1 MGCGFTRALIDK
13 APLTKDLMH
22 DLPILEFPELIE
34 DYKALSETRQRIK
47 DKLITERLYSKGSQ
61 IVILL
66 SSFDRD
72 STVRSSQFVSPM
84 SIIGN
89 PDEDKV
95 KLKFY
100 KSLKEYCGSQKAS
113 ASDFK

>member
-1 MGCGFTRALIDK
+1 MKQVFLLGCGFTRALIDK

-61 IVILL
+61 IGFGLINSV
-66 SSFDRD
+66 
-72 STVRSSQFVSPM
+72 
-84 SIIGN
+84 
-89 PDEDKV
+89 EK
-95 KLKFY
+95 Y
-100 KSLKEYCGSQKAS
+100 
-113 ASDFK
+113 